1 MSFLNKV
8 INENYIMYFSFGG
21 YDYHDELKIRL
32 EIKKNKINMTY
43 LTVGMNHL
51 KIKPKIIPNNTTKY
65 KVILQNT
72 GFNSNNDFMIIE
84 STITEI
90 PTCITNNKIKKIF
103 ILEKAGY
110 YRLYEYLKVKNGV
123 FSYNYCNQI
132 IYNEY

>member
-1 MSFLNKV
+1 MSLLNKV
-8 INENYIMYFSFGG
+8 INEKCVMYFSFGG
-21 YDYHDELKIRL
+21 YDYHDEIKIRL
-32 EIKKNKINMTY
+32 EIKKNKIIMTY

-65 KVILQNT
+65 KVILRNT

-84 STITEI
+84 STITDN
-90 PTCITNNKIKKIF
+90 TCITNNKIKKIF

-110 YRLYEYLKVKNGV
+110 YRLYEYLKVKNGI

>member
-8 INENYIMYFSFGG
+8 INENCIIYFSFGG

-51 KIKPKIIPNNTTKY
+51 KIESKIIPNNTHKY
-65 KVILQNT
+65 NAILQNT

-90 PTCITNNKIKKIF
+90 PTCISNNKIKKIF

-110 YRLYEYLKVKNGV
+110 YRLYEYLKVKNGI
-123 FSYNYCNQI
+123 FSYNYCNEI

>member
-1 MSFLNKV
+1 MSFLNNI
-8 INENYIMYFSFGG
+8 INEKCVMYFSFGG
-21 YDYHDELKIRL
+21 YDYHDEIKIRL
-32 EIKKNKINMTY
+32 EIKKNKLNMSY

-84 STITEI
+84 STITDN
-90 PTCITNNKIKKIF
+90 TCITNNKIKKIF

-110 YRLYEYLKVKNGV
+110 YRLYEYLKVKNGI